1 MGRERYAP
9 HGPRG
14 RESSSPL
21 ALALSM
27 RGRSRLLLALLF
39 VVLFVSVPSPDAT
52 TGRPYLVFLRV
63 REWLLAADGPLSPWA
78 RDGALPP
85 LVVELR
91 QSPPLTDPAELAR
104 RQDEYGRTAAEWC
117 AARTAE
123 GRRVRL
129 DPARGHLPLSV
140 LAGDAGFRAELP
152 HPDGSTQRLE
162 LPYASRASLLP
173 ALVAILLAVLT
184 QRVLLA
190 LALAGLTGGIAFVA
204 GALPG
209 ATAPLG
215 PLDTVLAG
223 GAHFVG
229 SALWQRSLCHDFYL
243 RITLFVVF
251 LFLTVGLIGRNGGV
265 QGLVRSLRRHVR
277 GPVSAQLVAWLSG
290 LLVFFDD
297 YTNCLLVGT
306 TMRPLC
312 DDRGVSRAK
321 LAYIVDSTAAPVAG
335 LSVFSTW
342 VVYEMSMYQAPLS
355 LVTRADGSPYVPSDA
370 FEVFLASLPFR
381 CYCWFTL
388 LLVPM
393 VALLRRDLGPMR
405 LAEQRA
411 REQAAAPGP
420 GGDGDP
426 EREPAAQPTDAM
438 RPARARNALLPMLV
452 LVLGTLVGM
461 VLFGLDEGQALPPGT
476 DFATRVRT
484 VLANAQSDVALLV
497 ASASAFAT
505 ALGLTLGQRLLSGR
519 EIVAVSLAA
528 VRPLVAAFG
537 ILFLAWSLGHVC
549 RDLGTSFYLTAA
561 ARASMHALAL
571 PLVLF
576 LVAGAMAFATG
587 TSFGTMA
594 ILLPN
599 VVVLAHQLGTEAAFT
614 GSPAA
619 GGPALMLLC
628 IGAVLEGAIFGD
640 HCSPISDTTVLSSL
654 GAGCDLLEHVGTQM
668 PYALLA
674 MATSAFCGYLPL
686 ALLGPGCWPWCLC
699 IGLVVMALVLRVAGG
714 RSDPP
719 APAERRD

>member
-1 MGRERYAP
+1 
-9 HGPRG
+9 
-14 RESSSPL
+14 
-21 ALALSM
+21 M

-39 VVLFVSVPSPDAT
+39 VALFASVPDPDAT

-63 REWLLAADGPLSPWA
+63 REWLLAADGPLAPWVQ
-78 RDGALPP
+78 DGALPP
-85 LVVELR
+85 LVVALR
-91 QSPPLTDPAELAR
+91 QSPPPTDAADLAR
-104 RQDEYGRTAAEWC
+104 RQDEYARTAAEWC
-117 AARTAE
+117 AARRAE
-123 GRRVRL
+123 GRTIRL
-129 DPARGHLPLSV
+129 DAARGHLPLSV
-140 LAGDAGFRAELP
+140 RAGDAGFLAELP
-152 HPDGSTQRLE
+152 HPDGSVQRLQ

-190 LALAGLTGGIAFVA
+190 LALAGLCGGIAFVA
-204 GALPG
+204 SALPG
-209 ATAPLG
+209 AGGSPSLLSTAWS
-215 PLDTVLAG
+215 
-223 GAHFVG
+223 GAEHFVG

-265 QGLVRSLRRHVR
+265 HGLVRALRRHVR

-355 LVTRADGSPYVPSDA
+355 LVTRADGSPYVPGDA

-405 LAEQRA
+405 VAEQRA
-411 REQAAAPGP
+411 RERAAVAGPGP
-420 GGDGDP
+420 DP
-426 EREPAAQPTDAM
+426 ERAHEPAVAPAAAE

-461 VLFGLDEGQALPPGT
+461 VLFGLDEGRALPAGT

-484 VLANAQSDVALLV
+484 VLANAESDVALLV

-505 ALGLTLGQRLLSGR
+505 ALGLTLGQRLLNGR

-528 VRPLVAAFG
+528 VRPLVGAFG

-576 LVAGAMAFATG
+576 VVAGAMAFATG

-654 GAGCDLLEHVGTQM
+654 GAGCDLLEHVGTQL

-686 ALLGPGCWPWCLC
+686 ALLGPTYWPWCYG
-699 IGLVVMALVLRVAGG
+699 IGLVVMAVVLRFAGG
-714 RSDPP
+714 RTDQPP
-719 APAERRD
+719 PMPHG

>member
-14 RESSSPL
+14 RESSSPR
-21 ALALSM
+21 AFALSM

-39 VVLFVSVPSPDAT
+39 VVLFAAVPSPDAT

-63 REWLLAADGPLSPWA
+63 REWLLAADGPLAPWVQ
-78 RDGALPP
+78 DGTLPP
-85 LVVELR
+85 LAVELR
-91 QSPPLTDPAELAR
+91 QSPPVTDPDERAR
-104 RQDEYGRTAAEWC
+104 RQDEYARTATEWC
-117 AARTAE
+117 AARAAE
-123 GRRVRL
+123 GRPVRL
-129 DPARGHLPLSV
+129 DRARGQLPLSV
-140 LAGDAGFRAELP
+140 RAGDAGLLAELP
-152 HPDGSTQRLE
+152 HPDGSVQRLQ

-190 LALAGLTGGIAFVA
+190 LALGGLTGGIAFVA
-204 GALPG
+204 EALPG
-209 ATAPLG
+209 A
-215 PLDTVLAG
+215 G
-223 GAHFVG
+223 GSPSLPTMVWRGAEHFVG

-243 RITLFVVF
+243 RITAFVVF

-355 LVTRADGSPYVPSDA
+355 LVTRADGSPYVPGDA

-411 REQAAAPGP
+411 RERAAAASRGHDPGRAT
-420 GGDGDP
+420 
-426 EREPAAQPTDAM
+426 EHTAEPAADD

-452 LVLGTLVGM
+452 LVLGTLLDM
-461 VLFGLDEGQALPPGT
+461 VLFGYDEGQALPAGT

-484 VLANAQSDVALLV
+484 VLANAESDVALLV

-528 VRPLVAAFG
+528 VRPLVGAFG

-619 GGPALMLLC
+619 GGPALLLLC

-654 GAGCDLLEHVGTQM
+654 GAGCDLLEHVGTQL

-674 MATSAFCGYLPL
+674 MAVSAVCGYLPL
-686 ALLGPGCWPWCLC
+686 ALLGPSYWPWCYG
-699 IGLVVMALVLRVAGG
+699 IGLVAMAAVLRFAGS

-719 APAERRD
+719 RVR

>member
-1 MGRERYAP
+1 MREGKLLAA
-9 HGPRG
+9 GP
-14 RESSSPL
+14 PP
-21 ALALSM
+21 SM

-39 VVLFVSVPSPDAT
+39 VALFVSVPSPDAT

-85 LVVELR
+85 LVVALQ
-91 QSPPLTDPAELAR
+91 QSPPPTDPAELAR
-104 RQDEYGRTAAEWC
+104 RQDEYARTAAEWC

-123 GRRVRL
+123 GRPVHL

-140 LAGDAGFRAELP
+140 RAGDTGFRAELP
-152 HPDGSTQRLE
+152 HPDGSVQRLE

-209 ATAPLG
+209 ANGALG
-215 PLDTVLAG
+215 IVDTVLAG

-265 QGLVRSLRRHVR
+265 QGLVLSLRRHVR

-355 LVTRADGSPYVPSDA
+355 LVTRADGSPYVPGDA

-393 VALLRRDLGPMR
+393 VALLRRDFGPMR
-405 LAEQRA
+405 VAERRA
-411 REQAAAPGP
+411 REHAEAPSRAS
-420 GGDGDP
+420 DA
-426 EREPAAQPTDAM
+426 ERTAVPADD
-438 RPARARNALLPMLV
+438 RPARARNALLPMGI

-461 VLFGLDEGQALPPGT
+461 VLFGLDEGMALPDGT
-476 DFATRVRT
+476 DFSTRVRT
-484 VLANAQSDVALLV
+484 VLAHAESDVALLV
-497 ASASAFAT
+497 ASAAAFTT

-519 EIVAVSLAA
+519 EVLAVSLAA
-528 VRPLVAAFG
+528 LRPLVAAFG

-674 MATSAFCGYLPL
+674 MATSAICGYLPL
-686 ALLGPGCWPWCLC
+686 ALLGPDHWPWCYAT
-699 IGLVVMALVLRVAGG
+699 GLVAMAVVLRFAGG

-719 APAERRD
+719 PPG